1 MPIRMAT
8 LADIPQLVEG
18 GRRMHALTRFKHFDY
33 NAERVAK
40 AFESLITQGQHKY
53 VFMVAEGAEQRVVGA
68 LIGVLEQH
76 IFSEQ
81 LTASIMHFD
90 VLPEARMGGYGVR
103 LLKAFERWAE
113 NRHVVE
119 ICFGVNSETASIDVG
134 CFAGRLGYSRVGVN
148 YIRRSKQ
155 NSEKMGV

>member
-76 IFSEQ
+76 IFTEKLS
-81 LTASIMHFD
+81 ASVMHFD
-90 VLPEARMGGYGVR
+90 VLPEARMGGYGAR
-103 LLKAFERWAE
+103 LLRAFEKWSA
-113 NRHVVE
+113 NRSAVE
-119 ICFGVNSETASIDVG
+119 VNFGINSQEVEDLTSRFPI
-134 CFAGRLGYSRVGVN
+134 RVGYTCVGSN
-148 YIRRSKQ
+148 FSKTLK
-155 NSEKMGV
+155 S